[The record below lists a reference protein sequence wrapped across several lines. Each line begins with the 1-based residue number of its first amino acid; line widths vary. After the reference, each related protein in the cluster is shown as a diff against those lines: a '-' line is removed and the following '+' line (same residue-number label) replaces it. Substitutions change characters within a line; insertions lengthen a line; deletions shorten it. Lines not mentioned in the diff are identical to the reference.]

1 MFRVISKENIQL
13 LEHIEMHHS
22 KTTDDLK
29 QLVKVD
35 MDTENGNAQ
44 VLIAS
49 AVGVGVNFKGVKY
62 TVNCG
67 CPRYMDIFV
76 EQGSKAAR
84 AGEFVMLL

>member
-35 MDTENGNAQ
+35 MDTENGNA
-44 VLIAS
+44 
-49 AVGVGVNFKGVKY
+49 
-62 TVNCG
+62 
-67 CPRYMDIFV
+67 
-76 EQGSKAAR
+76 
-84 AGEFVMLL
+84 